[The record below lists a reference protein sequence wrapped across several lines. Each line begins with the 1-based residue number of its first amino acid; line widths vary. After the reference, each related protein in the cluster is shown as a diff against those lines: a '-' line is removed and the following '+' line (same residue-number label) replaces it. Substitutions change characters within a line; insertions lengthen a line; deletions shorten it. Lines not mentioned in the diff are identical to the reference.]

1 MMASNF
7 VMYALDRLI
16 FNKESDMHLFDIEDG
31 LPISKRLNYRSTMPC
46 SVSMQ

>member
-7 VMYALDRLI
+7 VMYALGRLI

-31 LPISKRLNYRSTMPC
+31 FPISKKVKL
-46 SVSMQ
+46 